1 MNCCGN
7 NVCVFLC
14 VLWSQN
20 PEESMG
26 EEEEDE
32 DEEEQLFSSF
42 SQQMMPLAL
51 RAATPGELAAVR

>member
-1 MNCCGN
+1 
-7 NVCVFLC
+7 
-14 VLWSQN
+14 
-20 PEESMG
+20 MG

-51 RAATPGELAAVR
+51 RAATPGERVMNTSTFTPSVTFTTILNYM